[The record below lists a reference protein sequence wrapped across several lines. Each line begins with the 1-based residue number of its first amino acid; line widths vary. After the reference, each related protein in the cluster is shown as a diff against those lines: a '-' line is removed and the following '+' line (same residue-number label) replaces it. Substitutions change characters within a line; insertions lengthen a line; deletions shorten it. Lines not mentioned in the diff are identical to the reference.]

1 MGKKN
6 TPPPPPD
13 YSPLISQSLEQ
24 SRLQFGL
31 QQQMFDWAKQ
41 AYADNKVISDQVSSQ
56 FLQAQRFNQANAEKD
71 RLRWEKEFR
80 PLEDEYVQ
88 RARNYAS
95 QERQSLEAG
104 RASASVAQQMET
116 ARAAAAQK
124 LESFGIDPSS
134 TRYGALDLAFRA
146 QQGAAT
152 AAASNQARLATEAMG
167 NAMMGNAINL
177 GRQSLGQGLGMQS
190 LANQSGSGAINTS
203 LATTMSGA
211 QTMGTPAQW
220 GALGMQGLG
229 QAGNFMNMGYGNQLA
244 AWKADQ
250 DQSSGW
256 GSVLGLGAGLLGASK
271 NSIFGAML
279 GFEDGGSVPQTP
291 GGAIPMAASPT
302 GGQAVDDVP
311 ARLTAGEFVVPKDV
325 TAWKGEEFF
334 QKLIDQSR
342 KAKGDAPAKP
352 QAGAALPQS
361 PTFVS
366 SPQQGGALPLR

>member
-6 TPPPPPD
+6 SPPPPPD
-13 YSPLISQSLEQ
+13 YSPLVAQSLEQ

-41 AYADNKVISDQVSSQ
+41 AYADNKVISDQVANQ
-56 FLQAQRFNQANAEKD
+56 FLQAQKFNQANAEKD
-71 RLRWEKEFR
+71 RARWEKDFR
-80 PLEDEYVQ
+80 PLEDEYIQ
-88 RARNYAS
+88 RARSYAS
-95 QERQSLEAG
+95 QGRQELEAG
-104 RASASVAQQMET
+104 RASANVAQQMDT

-152 AAASNQARLATEAMG
+152 AAASNQARLATEATG

-177 GRQSLGQGLGMQS
+177 GRQTLGQGLGMQS
-190 LANQSGSGAINTS
+190 IANQSGSGAINTN

-211 QTMGTPAQW
+211 QTMGTPTQW
-220 GALGMQGLG
+220 GALGMGALG
-229 QAGNFMNMGYGNQLA
+229 QAGNFMNMGYNNQLA

-250 DQSSGW
+250 DQSTGW
-256 GSVLGLGAGLLGASK
+256 GSVLGLGAGL
-271 NSIFGAML
+271 FGKML
-279 GFEDGGSVPQTP
+279 GFEEGGAVPQTP

-352 QAGAALPQS
+352 QTGAALPQ
-361 PTFVS
+361 PPAFVS